1 MKRNWLLALFFVLLI
16 GVLAAC
22 GGNADETDADAS
34 DDANESDDKEVYTVA
49 TDNGY
54 VPFEYIDE
62 DSGELVGFDIDLVS
76 ALADEVGV
84 EIEFETL
91 EFDGIVAGIC
101 SSRFNIA
108 ISERTINEEQKEKI
122 DFRHPH

>member
-84 EIEFETL
+84 EIEFERSEEHTSELQSRGHLVCRLLL
-91 EFDGIVAGIC
+91 E
-101 SSRFNIA
+101 
-108 ISERTINEEQKEKI
+108 KKKKI
-122 DFRHPH
+122 EHDRR